1 MPKHLHLFAVALCL
15 LAIPSGLRAG
25 VPSGATASDPMRIA
39 ILVDNSQA
47 TSDYLPQIRRALQDL
62 VKTLPQ
68 GHELMLVTT
77 GGPMNIRVKPTNDY
91 LEIQEAAGEIF
102 VARGGGNTL
111 IGSVQEIY
119 ERYFRTVEKRWPVI
133 IILSTDGPDLSQR
146 VTNKTVNELLQGLK
160 QKDVRVNAT
169 MLTSSADSLV
179 RSVTLAM
186 IEQTGGFYE
195 SATIATALP
204 GRMKALAGR
213 IGKQY
218 KDLQIAAA
226 EASKT
231 QR

>member
-1 MPKHLHLFAVALCL
+1 MPKHFPSLALALCL
-15 LAIPSGLRAG
+15 AASTEASAQRPQSAN
-25 VPSGATASDPMRIA
+25 GATATDPMRIA
-39 ILVDNSQA
+39 ILVDNSEP
-47 TSDYLPQIRRALQDL
+47 TNDYMPQIRRALQDM
-62 VKTLPQ
+62 VKALPP

-77 GGPMNIRVKPTNDY
+77 GGPMNIRVKPTMDY

-119 ERYFRTVEKRWPVI
+119 ERYFRTIEKRWPVMI
-133 IILSTDGPDLSQR
+133 IVTADGPDLSQR
-146 VTNKTVNELLQGLK
+146 VTTKTVNELLLGLK

-169 MLTSSADSLV
+169 MLTSSGSSLV

-195 SATIATALP
+195 SATAATALP
-204 GRMKALAGR
+204 SRTKSLAAR

-218 KDLQIAAA
+218 KDLQTAAA
-226 EASKT
+226 K
-231 QR
+231 